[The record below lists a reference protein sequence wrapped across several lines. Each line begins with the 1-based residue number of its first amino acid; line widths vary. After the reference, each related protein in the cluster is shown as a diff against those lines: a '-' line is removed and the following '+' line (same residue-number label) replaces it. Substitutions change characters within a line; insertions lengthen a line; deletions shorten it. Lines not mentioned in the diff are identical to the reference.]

1 MISQRSHEQ
10 YYFHPNEL
18 AFCGHS
24 GSGKTTLIEKIC
36 SLLSE
41 RSFKTG
47 YLKHDAHSFSID
59 HPGKDTARV
68 LDAGASAVVINDS
81 DRSALVSRDSD
92 PKSYTSIFMDMD
104 LLLVEGYKD
113 LQLPKIMMLDDRLS
127 ILERFPIS
135 EEHRQVAYVGHWKR
149 APLELNRPYF
159 HRDDVDSLSYF
170 ITDYLSKRCLEKPLY
185 GLVVAGG
192 RSRRMGQ
199 DKALFHYHNGQTQ
212 LEYCYRILKDFCA
225 NAFISVRQ
233 DQALSGEYTRFN
245 SITDSFLDLGPL
257 GGILSAMR
265 AYPNSAF
272 VVLAIDMPAVDSK
285 VLARLLESR
294 NPFRFATAFQSH
306 AGDFPEP
313 LCTIYEPKSYGRI
326 LSDLPSGLSCPTSF
340 LRKSR
345 IQKLPQLS
353 SANDLLNINF
363 PQERQNFLDSRSSP

>member
-1 MISQRSHEQ
+1 MTSHPSLEQ

-18 AFCGHS
+18 AFCGYS

-36 SLLSE
+36 AFLSE
-41 RSFKTG
+41 QDFKIG

-68 LDAGASAVVINDS
+68 LDAGAASVVINDAGK
-81 DRSALVSRDSD
+81 SAMVSRSND
-92 PKSYTSIFMDMD
+92 PRSYGNIFMDMD

-113 LQLPKIMMLDDRLS
+113 LHMPKIIMLDEKCS
-127 ILERFPIS
+127 ILERFPVS
-135 EEHRQVAYVGHWKR
+135 EEHKQIAYVGHWKQ

-159 HRDDVDSLSYF
+159 HRDDVSSLAQF
-170 ITDYLSKRCLEKPLY
+170 MTDYLSKRCLEKPLY

-212 LEYCYRILKDFCA
+212 LEYCYRILKDFCSR
-225 NAFISVRQ
+225 AFISVRQ

-265 AYPNSAF
+265 AYPHSAF
-272 VVLAIDMPAVDSK
+272 MVLAIDMPAVDAS
-285 VLARLLESR
+285 VLGPLFEGR
-294 NPFRFATAFQSH
+294 NPFRYATAFQSH

-313 LCTIYEPKSYGRI
+313 LCTIYEPKSYRRI
-326 LSDLPSGLSCPTSF
+326 LSDLPSGLACPTSF
-340 LRKSR
+340 LKKSR

-353 SANDLLNINF
+353 SSNDLLNINF
-363 PQERQNFLDSRSSP
+363 PQERQNFIDSRSAP